1 MEDCGIAWLMPR
13 PPRVKRR
20 ERRICSYAVMRF
32 SGEDLNLLRGAAF
45 DEAQCSEIRGD
56 AGDLGVNDPGGAASG
71 AAVVFG
77 VRAACALGRDHLH
90 GSAAT
95 QLRVGGVRAAG

>member
-45 DEAQCSEIRGD
+45 DEAECSEFRGD
-56 AGDLGVNDPGGAASG
+56 GGDLGVNDPGGEGSG
-71 AAVVFG
+71 ADVVFG
-77 VRAACALGRDHLH
+77 ERVAFAFGIDEPDGDAAMELF
-90 GSAAT
+90 
-95 QLRVGGVRAAG
+95 GGGL